1 MQEGA
6 FSAAAGPG
14 DSNDF
19 AWDDFQSDAT
29 QGIHAGLA

>member
-1 MQEGA
+1 MQESA
-6 FSAAAGPG
+6 FSATAGPG

-19 AWDDFQSDAT
+19 AWEDFQSDAT